1 MPGSCP
7 EPSRRV
13 HRAFSSPSS
22 HSSAAPSPSQL
33 SVYPLAGFHHGGK
46 QQRGNRQ
53 LRSKCPA
60 RPYPARWGIDMR
72 ESVRCLAASAE
83 LLPCCTVIS
92 DPWDPLGVP
101 RTLAEPRV
109 RCEAVTVAIR
119 APRSRVWDLS
129 PCHGSL
135 SSVGLLEVSPS
146 TRRGPA
152 QPRVGQAWGQSAYA
166 RPEMVNQ

>member
-33 SVYPLAGFHHGGK
+33 SVYPLAGFHHRGR

-53 LRSKCPA
+53 SRSKCPA

-72 ESVRCLAASAE
+72 ESVQCLAASAE

-119 APRSRVWDLS
+119 APRSLCGTCPRATAPSAPRGSWKCPRAHAGAQLSPVWDR
-129 PCHGSL
+129 PGDSL
-135 SSVGLLEVSPS
+135 LTL
-146 TRRGPA
+146 
-152 QPRVGQAWGQSAYA
+152 GQKW
-166 RPEMVNQ
+166 